1 MYICCLEWE
10 KQRISLSVSF
20 NYMLVIQLTN
30 RVTLAIP
37 QLVNT
42 KAIENT
48 YTKYI
53 RCMQLPNLCNTT
65 LTAAIS
71 YLYHKYSIVNNLYK

>member
-37 QLVNT
+37 QLV
-42 KAIENT
+42 AIENN

-53 RCMQLPNLCNTT
+53 RCMQLLNLRNTT
-65 LTAAIS
+65 LTAAVS
-71 YLYHKYSIVNNLYK
+71 YLYHKYSIVKNLYK